1 MKADVNNAVV
11 LVISIS
17 SKITLQAGDC
27 SAHQSPSQCQE

>member
-27 SAHQSPSQCQE
+27 SAQCQESINL